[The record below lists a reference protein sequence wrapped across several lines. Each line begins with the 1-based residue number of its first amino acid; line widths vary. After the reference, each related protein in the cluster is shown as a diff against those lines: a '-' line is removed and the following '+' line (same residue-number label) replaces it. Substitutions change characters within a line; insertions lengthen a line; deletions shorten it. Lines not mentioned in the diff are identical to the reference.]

1 MVDTVNTYSLAN
13 RDVLTGSFPKKGKA
27 KFKFSLGQEI
37 IMNTEVYSSISDSQ
51 KKIHQIEKD
60 IDNCAL
66 DMLSHEGTF
75 SKSQGIESAL
85 LSDEKN
91 HLSKVKMDYDLLVEH
106 INNEESRV
114 IARGYNIP
122 TLSSSKSDLENKW
135 EKISTKMK
143 AIFKV
148 GSKIAIIETFLFF
161 MLYSVLRDHKSM
173 LEIGLRFASTTLI
186 VICLHLA
193 SNKYFS
199 QSKKRYV
206 VYILFA
212 ALCLLSLIIGIP
224 IIEQIWPE
232 LLETTSNLSG
242 LTFNVGTV
250 SESASNSTTPNS
262 IGTFFIKYDYLL
274 GILCYIIFLVI
285 GFLDR
290 GNIVK
295 EKPSDQIASPIANLL
310 SLYERRKSLKSDI
323 KSAEEKVRQLQNKP
337 SDLISQLD
345 NKLNVFER
353 KIIDLENDK
362 KILIADV
369 DRLFRALETE
379 LKSYQID
386 FMDIFKNE
394 SASSFVEVDWPIDSD
409 IKKYLKLD

>member
-13 RDVLTGSFPKKGKA
+13 RDVLTSSFPKKGKA

-37 IMNTEVYSSISDSQ
+37 IMNTEVYNSISDSQ
-51 KKIHQIEKD
+51 KKIHQIDKD

-75 SKSQGIESAL
+75 SKSQGVESAL

-91 HLSKVKMDYDLLVEH
+91 HLSKVKMDYELLVEH
-106 INNEESRV
+106 IKNEESRI

-143 AIFKV
+143 AILKV

-173 LEIGLRFASTTLI
+173 LEIGLRFASTTMI
-186 VICLHLA
+186 VVCLHLA
-193 SNKYFS
+193 SSKYFS
-199 QSKKRYV
+199 HNKKRYV

-212 ALCLLSLIIGIP
+212 AICLLALIIGIP

-232 LLETTSNLSG
+232 LLETSSNLSG
-242 LTFNVGTV
+242 LTFDVGIV
-250 SESASNSTTPNS
+250 SESASNPTMPNN
-262 IGTFFIKYDYLL
+262 IGTFFVKYDYLL
-274 GILCYIIFLVI
+274 GILCYIIFIVL
-285 GFLDR
+285 GFLDK
-290 GNIVK
+290 GDKVK
-295 EKPSDQIASPIANLL
+295 ETSSDPIASPIANLL
-310 SLYERRKSLKSDI
+310 SLYERRKSLKSVL
-323 KSAEEKVRQLQNKP
+323 KSTEEKINQLQNKP

-353 KIIDLENDK
+353 KIIALENDK
-362 KILIADV
+362 KVLLADI
-369 DRLFRALETE
+369 DRLFRALKTE

-394 SASSFVEVDWPIDSD
+394 SASSFLEVDWPLDSD